1 FFWVFLF
8 FTTLLNVHPNKR
20 DRNRIL
26 GCTFEFA
33 RALAMASPNPIFFI
47 KFSISKS
54 SLASPFFTSF
64 FFSKSPMDL
73 NPRNSRSFQRS
84 SFSTSCSLSPPLRE
98 SQSRELPS
106 DYAIT
111 LEEWQ
116 GWGPTTPVPT
126 IVTDAIAYL
135 KEVEA
140 TSDAQMSFGGNGG
153 RFQGDFK
160 HQEDK
165 KHRATYQSL
174 SDSES
179 KFQFFSARQIACRL
193 LGSRGYL
200 FREDCMCTKIT
211 PRSLWKGMR
220 FWVYMH
226 PKDFLRQNNTGKLM
240 WQLFGVH
247 SATLCL
253 FGITEQ
259 EDMMWNEFRNAGKG
273 NVWCLY
279 PSKSTEPKTVDDC
292 FSQDTLLLQESSSV
306 LQANG
311 TDTLNFI
318 LIDGTWN
325 NSAAMVRRLKDRAK
339 LVWGEDDIACIS
351 LNTGAS
357 AMHRLRPQPSW
368 DRTCTAGAAAGL
380 LSELHLLPRFS
391 LYGLDKEADIIEDTV
406 EILLGA
412 LTARRVRTGRS
423 ITRKVR
429 GGTNIF

>member
-1 FFWVFLF
+1 M
-8 FTTLLNVHPNKR
+8 T
-20 DRNRIL
+20 
-26 GCTFEFA
+26 
-33 RALAMASPNPIFFI
+33 MANPNPLLFI
-47 KFSISKS
+47 KFSTFKS
-54 SLASPFFTSF
+54 TLSSPTSFFTSF
-64 FFSKSPMDL
+64 FFFSSKSAMDL
-73 NPRNSRSFQRS
+73 KPRNSRSFQRS
-84 SFSTSCSLSPPLRE
+84 SFSTSCSRSPPLRE
-98 SQSRELPS
+98 SQRRELPS
-106 DYAIT
+106 DWAIT

-116 GWGPTTPVPT
+116 GWGPTTPVPS

-135 KEVEA
+135 KTVE
-140 TSDAQMSFGGNGG
+140 TESDAQMSFGGNGG

-165 KHRATYQSL
+165 KHRATYESL

-200 FREDCMCTKIT
+200 CQKCWIVREDCMCTKIT
-211 PRSLWKGMR
+211 PRPLWNGMR

-226 PKDFLRQNNTGKLM
+226 PKDFLRQNNTGKLL
-240 WQLFGVH
+240 WQIFGVH

-259 EDMMWNEFRNAGKG
+259 EDMMWNEFRHAGKS

-279 PSKSTEPKTVDDC
+279 PSKSTEPKSVDDY
-292 FSQDTLLLQESSSV
+292 FSQDPLPLQKSSSE
-306 LQANG
+306 LANG

-325 NSAAMVRRLKDRAK
+325 NSAAMFRRLKDRAN
-339 LVWGEDDIACIS
+339 LVWGEDAISCVS

-357 AMHRLRPQPSW
+357 AMHKLRPQPSW
-368 DRTCTAGAAAGL
+368 DRTCTAAAAAGL

-391 LYGLDKEADIIEDTV
+391 LFRLDKEADVIEDTL
-406 EILLGA
+406 EILLDA
-412 LTARRVRTGRS
+412 LTARRVRMGRS

-429 GGTNIF
+429 GGTNIY